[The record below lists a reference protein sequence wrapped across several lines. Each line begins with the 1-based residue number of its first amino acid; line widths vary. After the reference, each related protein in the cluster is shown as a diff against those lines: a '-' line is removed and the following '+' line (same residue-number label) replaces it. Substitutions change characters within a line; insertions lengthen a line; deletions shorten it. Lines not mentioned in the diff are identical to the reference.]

1 MPTARKEINNQNLR
15 TKKSQAPGSFTGKFF
30 KTLIE
35 ELTSI
40 LQKVQDKGTFS
51 NLLYEANITVKP
63 KLDRNITEKTTI
75 HQHLL

>member
-1 MPTARKEINNQNLR
+1 MPTARKEINNQNLCI
-15 TKKSQAPGSFTGKFF
+15 KKSQAPGNFTGEFF

-51 NLLYEANITVKP
+51 NLLYEANITMKQ
-63 KLDRNITEKTTI
+63 KLDRNITEKTTT
-75 HQHLL
+75 HQYLL